1 MAARATGRR
10 DRPAR
15 ARAAAR
21 AAQNDG
27 AWSARTV
34 TAPTDAALAEIVPE
48 HGRPWR
54 RLLRLDGE
62 DASHVDLR
70 DPSHLEF
77 AYVRRLADACD
88 LVAAPGAPV
97 DAVHLGGGGFTLP
110 RYVEATRPGSRQEVA
125 EIDAALIALARAHLG
140 LRPSPRLRV
149 RAADGRR
156 MLERRPRGGAHVVV
170 LDAFVDLR
178 VPERLATVEFARA
191 ARRALR
197 PDGVLAANVV
207 EPLPQLR
214 DAPSAARPLAA
225 ALARAFP
232 HLAVAGTRKV
242 LRRRQG
248 GNVVLLASARPL
260 PLGALAARA
269 RRGPAP
275 EVLLGGGDAAAF
287 AAGARAATDA
297 GATADRA
304 AGG

>member
-1 MAARATGRR
+1 MGSRATGRR
-10 DRPAR
+10 DRPR
-15 ARAAAR
+15 RGRAAAPAESGDGVWPAR
-21 AAQNDG
+21 A
-27 AWSARTV
+27 V
-34 TAPTDAALAEIVPE
+34 TAPTDAALAEVLPE

-70 DPSHLEF
+70 DPRRLEF

-125 EIDAALIALARAHLG
+125 EIDAALIALARDHLG
-140 LRPSPRLRV
+140 LRPSRRLRV
-149 RAADGRR
+149 RALDGRR
-156 MLERRPRGGAHVVV
+156 LLERRAPGEAHVVV

-178 VPERLATVEFARA
+178 VPARLATLEFAAA

-197 PDGVLAANVV
+197 ADGMLAANVV
-207 EPLPQLR
+207 EPPPQLR
-214 DAPSAARPLAA
+214 DAASEARPLAA
-225 ALARAFP
+225 ALVRAFP
-232 HLAVAGTRKV
+232 HLAVVGTRKV

-248 GNVVLLASARPL
+248 GNVVLLASSRPL

-269 RRGPAP
+269 RRGPVP
-275 EVLLGGGDAAAF
+275 EVLLEGADAAAF
-287 AAGARAATDA
+287 AAGARARGD
-297 GATADRA
+297 GD
-304 AGG
+304 G

>member
-10 DRPAR
+10 DRPSR

-21 AAQNDG
+21 ARPGDG
-27 AWSARTV
+27 TWSARAV
-34 TAPTDAALAEIVPE
+34 SAPTDAALAEVVPE
-48 HGRPWR
+48 HERPWR

-70 DPSHLEF
+70 DPSRLEF

-125 EIDAALIALARAHLG
+125 EIDAALIALAREHLG
-140 LRPSPRLRV
+140 LLPSPRLRV
-149 RAADGRR
+149 RVVDGRR
-156 MLERRPRGGAHVVV
+156 MLERRPPAGAHVVV

-178 VPERLATVEFARA
+178 VPAHLATVEFARA

-197 PDGVLAANVV
+197 ADGVLAANVV
-207 EPLPQLR
+207 EAPPQLR
-214 DAPSAARPLAA
+214 DSPSAARPLAA
-225 ALARAFP
+225 ALAQAFP
-232 HLAVAGTRKV
+232 HLAVVGTRKV

-269 RRGPAP
+269 RRGPVP
-275 EVLLGGGDAAAF
+275 EVLLGGADAAAF
-287 AAGARAATDA
+287 ATGARAATDGDRA
-297 GATADRA
+297 PSRA

>member
-1 MAARATGRR
+1 MGSRTTGRR
-10 DRPAR
+10 DRPRR
-15 ARAAAR
+15 APAAAT
-21 AAQNDG
+21 AQPGGG
-27 AWSARTV
+27 AWSARAV
-34 TAPTDAALAEIVPE
+34 AVPTDAALAEVLPE

-70 DPSHLEF
+70 DPRRLEF

-125 EIDAALIALARAHLG
+125 EVDAGLIALAREHLG
-140 LRPSPRLRV
+140 LRPSRRLRV
-149 RAADGRR
+149 RTVDGRR
-156 MLERRPRGGAHVVV
+156 LLERRAPAGAHLVV

-178 VPERLATVEFARA
+178 VPAQLATTEFAAA

-197 PDGVLAANVV
+197 DGGVLAANVV
-207 EPLPQLR
+207 EPSPQLG
-214 DAPSAARPLAA
+214 DAAPQARPLAA
-225 ALARAFP
+225 ALAGSFP
-232 HLAVAGTRKV
+232 HLAVLGTRKV

-269 RRGPAP
+269 RRGPVP
-275 EVLLGGGDAAAF
+275 EVLLGGADAAAF
-287 AAGARAATDA
+287 AAGGRAPGD
-297 GATADRA
+297 GDATAGPA